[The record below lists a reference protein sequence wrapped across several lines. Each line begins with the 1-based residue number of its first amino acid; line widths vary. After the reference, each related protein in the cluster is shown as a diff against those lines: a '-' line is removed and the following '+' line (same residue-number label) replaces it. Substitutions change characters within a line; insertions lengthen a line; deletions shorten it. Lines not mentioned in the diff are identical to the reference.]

1 MQLAQQIKMR
11 QSQSLVMTP
20 QLQQAIKLLQM
31 TNIELCQYL
40 ENQQSENPFLEIETS
55 IDSKSSSGE
64 ENKNENNNTKI
75 GDVNKP
81 APASAIGIMGIT
93 PKYKIMAITLKKVL
107 IKTIF
112 MFFGLRFS
120 LK

>member
-1 MQLAQQIKMR
+1 MKEAIWIIFIF
-11 QSQSLVMTP
+11 SLK
-20 QLQQAIKLLQM
+20 I
-31 TNIELCQYL
+31 
-40 ENQQSENPFLEIETS
+40 
-55 IDSKSSSGE
+55 
-64 ENKNENNNTKI
+64 KNENNKTKI